1 MAQKAMQIGKELPYL
16 TRQKILSV
24 AKNYQNPLY
33 DVKLQREYQKMPK
46 VVQIL
51 QHLTGPSIVLPEN
64 VKSVS
69 FISLSMNRDGS
80 DESQINSTADNIL
93 QRLAYHNQRVR
104 VNRCVL
110 DKSAITSNQQSLLEK
125 YIDHDACVRSLLSGS
140 DVSSQSSSSSARS
153 ALADDAGSRSPKK
166 LDTMSLYIKDE
177 SLMQNQQ
184 LSVEYVA
191 VDTSSAAPIIPSD
204 ASFIGYNFEDV
215 VHRIQLPS
223 LTHYADHG
231 NLFAALNT
239 AQQTG
244 SCVFLNVHLRNGAG
258 HHQLYSLTAYAQN
271 NGFRVQVQSYVH
283 PRLLDLDQCGIV
295 HQEQPLTIH
304 APYKTTCFSVPQ
316 SVPLIF

>member
-1 MAQKAMQIGKELPYL
+1 MEPDYKLNSLKKLRQKNGHVSVACTNCKASHLKCDEQRPCSRCVNSGKADCCKDSDHRKRGRPRMDDCMDGGELPIYKKIQ
-16 TRQKILSV
+16 RQCSENESIS
-24 AKNYQNPLY
+24 AK
-33 DVKLQREYQKMPK
+33 
-46 VVQIL
+46 
-51 QHLTGPSIVLPEN
+51 
-64 VKSVS
+64 
-69 FISLSMNRDGS
+69 SLSGALS
-80 DESQINSTADNIL
+80 
-93 QRLAYHNQRVR
+93 
-104 VNRCVL
+104 
-110 DKSAITSNQQSLLEK
+110 
-125 YIDHDACVRSLLSGS
+125 VRSLLSGS

-184 LSVEYVA
+184 LSVGYVA
-191 VDTSSAAPIIPSD
+191 VDTSSAAPIIPTDVITPVGWEIFLDHQLMLMSLD
-204 ASFIGYNFEDV
+204 KASFIGYSFEDV

-244 SCVFLNVHLRNGAG
+244 SCVFLNAHLRNGAG
-258 HHQLYSLTAYAQN
+258 HHQLYSLTAHAQN

-283 PRLLDLDQCGIV
+283 PRLLDLDQCGIL
-295 HQEQPLTIH
+295 HQEQPLTMH

-316 SVPLIF
+316 SVPLMF